1 MHHGPRWRRGA
12 CGGRCFL
19 TTETVLVSFD
29 ALGRPIRVPPL
40 RVRRQDLGDW
50 LRCGVRLKARSLGW
64 SPPPVVAESLVK
76 RLQTYDFPG
85 NLRDLSGLTDRA
97 LRQCDQERPAVMPE
111 EVFWTDRRSQ
121 SARFDLWRWKPQLQ
135 EWMRSP
141 RLWNG
146 LLYGLVSWLFV
157 LVNLWLWRGPQERD
171 HNGALL
177 LF

>member
-1 MHHGPRWRRGA
+1 
-12 CGGRCFL
+12 
-19 TTETVLVSFD
+19 
-29 ALGRPIRVPPL
+29 
-40 RVRRQDLGDW
+40 
-50 LRCGVRLKARSLGW
+50 
-64 SPPPVVAESLVK
+64 VVAESLVK

-85 NLRDLSGLTDRA
+85 NLRELSGLTDRA